1 MSYPHYLGQQTL
13 AKTSPSV
20 TLWTFY
26 LPVEVVLLCGGCTFP
41 RRLYFPVEVV
51 LSCGVCTFLWNLHF
65 YVESA
70 PPPVEEAPFI
80 ELYLCGKG
88 EASGLNKEDQV
99 S

>member
-1 MSYPHYLGQQTL
+1 MGQQTL
-13 AKTSPSV
+13 AETSPSV

-26 LPVEVVLLCGGCTFP
+26 LPVEVVLLCGGCTFLW
-41 RRLYFPVEVV
+41 RLYFPVEVV
-51 LSCGVCTFLWNLHF
+51 PSCGVCTFLWNPHF

-70 PPPVEEAPFI
+70 PSHVEDAPFI